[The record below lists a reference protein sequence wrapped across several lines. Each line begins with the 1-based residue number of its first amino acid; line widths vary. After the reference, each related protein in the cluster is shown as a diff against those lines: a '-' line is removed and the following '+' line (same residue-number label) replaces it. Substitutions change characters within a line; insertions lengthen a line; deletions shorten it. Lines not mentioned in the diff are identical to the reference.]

1 MLTGRQNHVD
11 ILRTYLVAVIPEHIV
26 ADTVVPAFFNIRGLV
41 PISGAVILDAVD
53 DHATGI
59 VRDLTHIN
67 IVGAIVAVYF
77 HGSARPG
84 DIVSPIAVPIVQ
96 AHVTPFPVVLE
107 VDCHILIELAVL
119 TLLINKVVVQN
130 IAFSLATDRAGL
142 GLRAGTVYPL
152 MTQGFAFG
160 LTTDRASL
168 GSGAGGILPLVIHLG
183 HINTADGT
191 NSILTGIL
199 GAPGMAGLRHL
210 FTADLTGAC
219 LAGILCIANV
229 RNTRNSSTA
238 KLALAIIAR
247 ILGIVR
253 AALDRTV
260 RLATAR
266 VLLGMGTI
274 ATRHIGQRSAVTL
287 VLAGGYSAPSSAA
300 LVPCT
305 WLNAIAIVSI
315 RRDNKVS
322 SLVPPIIP
330 VIPSVA
336 GIHPTEDHLRK
347 SCRYLKLVKV
357 CIDLYAADPDPF
369 FAITEEIGRK
379 ACIVDLPVAVG
390 LHVQIF
396 WSTGRNSHSRQHTYK
411 HAHCQAKTQQPQP
424 RPVDVFTFC
433 YHMYPSTYNSLHV
446 TL

>member
-1 MLTGRQNHVD
+1 MLTGRQNHID

-26 ADTVVPAFFNIRGLV
+26 ADTIVPAFFNIRGLV
-41 PISGAVILDAVD
+41 PAIGAVILNAIH
-53 DHATGI
+53 DHAIGI
-59 VRDLTHIN
+59 VGNLVN
-67 IVGAIVAVYF
+67 VYIVVTIVAVKF
-77 HGSARPG
+77 HGSAGPG
-84 DIVSPIAVPIVQ
+84 DIVSPIVVPIVQ

-107 VDCHILIELAVL
+107 VDCHVLIEMTVL
-119 TLLINKVVVQN
+119 TLLIDEVVGQN

-142 GLRAGTVYPL
+142 GSGAGCIIPI

-260 RLATAR
+260 SLTAAG
-266 VLLGMGTI
+266 VLLGMGTV
-274 ATRHIGQRSAVTL
+274 AAGYIGQRSAVPL

-300 LVPCT
+300 FIPCT
-305 WLNAIAIVSI
+305 
-315 RRDNKVS
+315 
-322 SLVPPIIP
+322 
-330 VIPSVA
+330 
-336 GIHPTEDHLRK
+336 
-347 SCRYLKLVKV
+347 
-357 CIDLYAADPDPF
+357 
-369 FAITEEIGRK
+369 
-379 ACIVDLPVAVG
+379 
-390 LHVQIF
+390 
-396 WSTGRNSHSRQHTYK
+396 
-411 HAHCQAKTQQPQP
+411 
-424 RPVDVFTFC
+424 
-433 YHMYPSTYNSLHV
+433 
-446 TL
+446 